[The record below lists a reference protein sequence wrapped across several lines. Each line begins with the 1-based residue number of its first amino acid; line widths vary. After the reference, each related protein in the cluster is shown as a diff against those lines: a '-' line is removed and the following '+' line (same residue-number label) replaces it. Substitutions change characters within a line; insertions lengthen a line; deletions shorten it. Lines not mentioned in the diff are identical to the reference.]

1 MDRDTQPAV
10 PAEYSVKQGRDAYLA
25 ENGFTV
31 EGYDDKW
38 TQASFFGLKF
48 KVPNTAAH
56 RRAIMWHDLHH
67 VATAY
72 GTDLPG
78 EAEVSAW
85 ELRRGLKG
93 LDLYVGSIVCGG
105 VIMGLLIAPR
115 RTLQA
120 FQAAGAQPGRNLFA
134 YDLSEYE
141 ALLALNVASLREKL
155 GVPNAGL
162 ASSHKLH
169 AYAPATLA
177 HASERAAAA

>member
-1 MDRDTQPAV
+1 MERQAHSAI
-10 PAEYSVKQGRDAYLA
+10 PAEYSVKDGRDAYLR

-31 EGYDDKW
+31 AAYDDKW
-38 TQASFFGLKF
+38 TQASVFGLKF
-48 KVPNTAAH
+48 QVPNTAAH

-93 LDLYVGSIVCGG
+93 LDLYVSSIVVGA
-105 VIMGLLIAPR
+105 VIAGMFLAPR

-120 FQAAGAQPGRNLFA
+120 YRAAAAQPGRNLFA
-134 YDLSEYE
+134 LELTEYDATLGDS
-141 ALLALNVASLREKL
+141 VAALREKL
-155 GVPNAGL
+155 GVPHGGL
-162 ASSHKLH
+162 ACSHKLH
-169 AYAPATLA
+169 TFAPATDVT
-177 HASERAAAA
+177 ERAATA